1 MNKIGILTFY
11 ISNYGSVLQA
21 YSTKTFLA
29 KHGYTPVPLKKV
41 PFGEDPRDVEESMT
55 RHPEGKSD
63 FDKFMASLSTNKS
76 RLSNRSLELIN
87 DFIENS
93 ESCTSIEIEIIP
105 KKKQYGKFINIIN
118 KEDEKY
124 FHIYFNDNKTEIKK
138 YNILKNDKVF
148 KINIKIDYQI
158 KSFYKLFDDCKCIE
172 YITFN
177 KFYRNNISDMS
188 SLFSSC
194 ISLKKL
200 DLSKMITCNVTSM
213 KLMFSGCSIL
223 KELDLSNFDTSNVT
237 NMCSMFS
244 YCQKLEILKINNFNT
259 KNVKDMSCM
268 FENCSSI
275 NYIPVYN
282 FNTNNVK
289 DMSFMFFECSSLKD
303 IVMSNFNFNNSID
316 MSTMFYGCSDE
327 FKLKIQILYKNIPY
341 DAYDYER
348 IS

>member
-1 MNKIGILTFY
+1 MGNKN
-11 ISNYGSVLQA
+11 ISRKQKENLEQI
-21 YSTKTFLA
+21 
-29 KHGYTPVPLKKV
+29 KK
-41 PFGEDPRDVEESMT
+41 
-55 RHPEGKSD
+55 EGD
-63 FDKFMASLSTNKS
+63 FDNIKSKYILKQIFDNLKINKS
-76 RLSNRSLELIN
+76 FQIIKYNKKLQNRLNININ
-87 DFIENS
+87 DYIYCSETYTKIEL
-93 ESCTSIEIEIIP
+93 EIIP
-105 KKKQYGKFINIIN
+105 KKKIYGEFINIFN
-118 KEDEKY
+118 KDDESY
-124 FHIYFNDNKTEIKK
+124 FHIYFNDSKEEIKRN
-138 YNILKNDKVF
+138 NITKEDKVK
-148 KINIKIDYQI
+148 KIKIIIDYQI
-158 KSFYKLFDDCKCIE
+158 ISFHELFYRCECIE
-172 YITFN
+172 SITFN